1 MTQIEK
7 EALVLFRDY
16 THLQLKMFMISE
28 VKRKENMVGG
38 ATEDYDSLVL
48 NKALEYHSY
57 YLSIK
62 LNENGSKKEGRN
74 KA

>member
-1 MTQIEK
+1 MTQIDK

-28 VKRKENMVGG
+28 VKRKENVAGG
-38 ATEDYDSLVL
+38 ATKDYDTLVL
-48 NKALEYHSY
+48 NKALEYHRY
-57 YLSIK
+57 YLRIK